1 MSAKFQVGDVV
12 KYTRNKDGVVVHGVV
27 DQVYL
32 DGSPLHR
39 LVHFVHDSV
48 VMDVETEPL
57 PHNRLLPGE
66 PAYRLWF
73 TRETTEQV
81 GHPVTI
87 AESRLQDAPDEGV
100 LLRLVWIQRPDAY
113 AQWKETREVV
123 QQFIDAVRTSN
134 VPIFFAAQA
143 PPPSRYMNVNTHLP
157 IRDTLTI
164 DYMDRII
171 GTKWR

>member
-12 KYTRNKDGVVVHGVV
+12 KYTRNKDGVVVHGVI
-27 DQVYL
+27 DRVYL

-39 LVHFVHDSV
+39 FVHFVHDSV

-87 AESRLQDAPDEGV
+87 AESRLQEASDEGV
-100 LLRLVWIQRPDAY
+100 LLRLVWIQRSDAY
-113 AQWKETREVV
+113 AQWETREAVR
-123 QQFIDAVRTSN
+123 QFINAVRTSN

-143 PPPSRYMNVNTHLP
+143 PPPSRYMSVNTHLP
-157 IRDTLTI
+157 YRDTRTI
-164 DYMDRII
+164 DYMDRIT